1 MFITSH
7 RNTSFCCI
15 SHQLAHILE
24 GKLLFESD
32 FFRLVLVISWTAVS
46 ETPFLSNLSLTW
58 SQPIVA
64 IFHFQLEDESPFV
77 DFFNFVYLRSSSGWT
92 IDFPSRRAYQIR
104 DYQVGRNSLSSKPVE
119 SNKMEEMRKGIDCP
133 KFVVKYLPTDCKSQV
148 FKQRTGL
155 VGETALVQTSLLWA
169 FSSSGRLVEIL
180 LGNISNLFGP
190 CSFKTDNLPPDS
202 ENLYQNMAEKLN
214 QTTSIANF

>member
-1 MFITSH
+1 
-7 RNTSFCCI
+7 
-15 SHQLAHILE
+15 
-24 GKLLFESD
+24 
-32 FFRLVLVISWTAVS
+32 
-46 ETPFLSNLSLTW
+46 
-58 SQPIVA
+58 
-64 IFHFQLEDESPFV
+64 
-77 DFFNFVYLRSSSGWT
+77 
-92 IDFPSRRAYQIR
+92 
-104 DYQVGRNSLSSKPVE
+104 
-119 SNKMEEMRKGIDCP
+119 MEEMRKGIDCP

-180 LGNISNLFGP
+180 LGNISNLFCP

-202 ENLYQNMAEKLN
+202 ENLYQNMAVKLN